1 MQQLVDYNQSLK
13 DQLMNLDEYS
23 MNKTND
29 HGEFVAEN
37 VDRFTNLVF
46 SPSSERK
53 DMKLFKCIDNIHQS
67 NIICVIPWDG
77 NDFIL
82 FSTDA
87 QKNLICSQW
96 FEEDKAKVLCK
107 ISLSAPCCALTTLY
121 HGSILLAGRMDG
133 KLYVFSVEQQNHVIT
148 NLKVYS
154 SIILTK

>member
-67 NIICVIPWDG
+67 NIICVIVP
-77 NDFIL
+77 DFISL
-82 FSTDA
+82 
-87 QKNLICSQW
+87 NL
-96 FEEDKAKVLCK
+96 
-107 ISLSAPCCALTTLY
+107 
-121 HGSILLAGRMDG
+121 G
-133 KLYVFSVEQQNHVIT
+133 
-148 NLKVYS
+148 
-154 SIILTK
+154 